1 MLFESR
7 RDAIFE
13 VLPARWPPY
22 LFAFRLRLAGNCR
35 LFDSNLL
42 KFGWREFDRL
52 ADAIAHEFAAC
63 GPPDIFLLGL
73 CLARSPR
80 LFQGNFLSA
89 GSLRSLSAGRREC
102 GTTNNYGG
110 HKAGT

>member
-7 RDAIFE
+7 RDAIFD
-13 VLPARWPPY
+13 VRPARQPFD
-22 LFAFRLRLAGNCR
+22 LFALRLRLAGNGR
-35 LFDSNLL
+35 LSDSNLL
-42 KFGWREFDRL
+42 KFGWREFDSL
-52 ADAIAHEFAAC
+52 GDAIAHEFAAR

-89 GSLRSLSAGRREC
+89 GSLRGLGRGRREC
-102 GTTNNYGG
+102 GTTNDYHN
-110 HKAGT
+110 AGT